1 MNKEWQALT
10 PEEKREQRINNWISP
25 PDVEFK
31 SPEAQKN
38 YRDRAT
44 RIYDALSLREPDRV
58 PVSLPIGNFPAYYA
72 GKTLRDVMYN
82 YDDLRRVWA
91 KFMYD
96 FYDDMDTFTG
106 PYLTYSGNV
115 LEILDYK
122 LYTWP
127 GRGLGNKV
135 NTYQFVEGEYMTA
148 DEYDA
153 LIRDPSDFAMRIFVP
168 RVIGSMAPLKNSIAF
183 SAILG
188 RPLNI
193 SLLFRTKELRRAFQ
207 AMIDAGEEYE
217 RWLEVVLDFGR
228 EAVAAGFPS
237 LRGGLAT
244 APFDTIADSLR
255 GTRGAIMDMYRRP
268 EKLLEALK
276 VITSLTIDN
285 TIAMVNATGGF
296 MVTFPLHKG
305 DDTFMSNEQFEK
317 FYWPSLREVIL
328 SLINEGILVTLFA
341 EGRYQK
347 RLEIVRDL
355 PKGWV
360 TWLFDQ
366 TDMGKAKQVL
376 GDNNCIMGNVPSSI
390 MVSGTP
396 QDVKDCCRD
405 LIEKCGKGGG
415 YILAGG
421 CMATESN
428 PDNFRAMMQAAKE
441 YGTYR

>member
-1 MNKEWQALT
+1 MDKEWHELT
-10 PEEKREQRINNWISP
+10 PEEKRERRVKNWLSP
-25 PDVEFK
+25 SDVDFK
-31 SPEAQKN
+31 SPEAERI
-38 YRDRAT
+38 YRDRAN
-44 RIYDALSLREPDRV
+44 RIYDAMRLREPDRV

-72 GKTLRDVMYN
+72 GKTLKDVMYD
-82 YDDLRRVWA
+82 YEELKRVWTR
-91 KFMYD
+91 FMYD
-96 FYDDMDTFTG
+96 FYEDMDTFTG
-106 PYLTYSGNV
+106 PNLTYSGKV

-122 LYTWP
+122 LYRWP
-127 GRGLGNKV
+127 GRGLGPEV
-135 NTYQFVEGEYMTA
+135 NTYQFIEGEYMMA

-153 LIRDPSDFAMRIFVP
+153 LIRDPSDFGLRTFIP
-168 RVIGSMAPLKNSIAF
+168 RVIGAMAPLKDSMAF

-193 SLLFRTKELRRAFQ
+193 TSPLATRELRQAFQ
-207 AMIDAGEEYE
+207 AIIEAGEEYE
-217 RWLEVVLDFGR
+217 RWLKTVLAFNR

-244 APFDTIADSLR
+244 APFDTIGDSLR
-255 GTRGAIMDMYRRP
+255 GTKGVIMDMYRQP
-268 EKLLEALK
+268 EKLLEALD

-296 MVTFPLHKG
+296 IVTFPLHKG

-317 FYWPSLREVIL
+317 YYWPSLRDVIL
-328 SLINEGILVTLFA
+328 GLIDEGIMVTLFA

-347 RLEIVRDL
+347 RLEIVKDL

-360 TWLFDQ
+360 SWLFDQ
-366 TDMGKAKQVL
+366 TDMKRAKQVL

-390 MVSGTP
+390 MISGTP
-396 QDVKDCCRD
+396 QDVMDCCRD

-428 PDNFRAMMQAAKE
+428 PDNFRAMMQAARQ